1 MINFTKEDIEL
12 IEKFIEIKK
21 KGLYCDGRQVT
32 EVYNRVFDSRL
43 TPTSCGSCIR
53 QRIQQMENELNSF
66 KAKIKAQEALNNDEV
81 DNVSPEENKANTD
94 EKKRIGRPKK
104 K

>member
-12 IEKFIEIKK
+12 IEKFIEIKN
-21 KGLYCDGRQVT
+21 KGFYADGKQVT
-32 EVYNRVFDSRL
+32 DVYNRVFDSRL

-53 QRIQQMENELNSF
+53 GRIQQMENELNHF
-66 KAKIKAQEALNNDEV
+66 KTKIKAQEELNNDKV
-81 DNVSPEENKANTD
+81 DNVSPDENKANTD